1 MTIHFCNPALSGLV
15 LLGAFTAPMATAQSS
30 TEPAVSMQSETGKT
44 YKDGERTITLYDA
57 ETIARLN
64 ENRPEATKIATTTTL
79 KTETATATSKPI
91 TSESVA
97 SFTGTA
103 NVIQSKA
110 KTKPSPYPR
119 DISAQY
125 DEIISGIP
133 HIYNPSSCGKGELD
147 IDITVTNIEKD
158 KGSIVADLHNDVKED
173 FLKSEKVVLRVRQD
187 AQAGS
192 VSFCM
197 PITQPGDYA
206 VAIYHDKNNNSK
218 FDKNFLGIPKEHFGM
233 SQNPKFGLSSPK
245 YEEAVFTA
253 SEDGAVLE
261 IKLFS
266 SGDIM
271 GGSKK

>member
-1 MTIHFCNPALSGLV
+1 MTINFCNPALSS
-15 LLGAFTAPMATAQSS
+15 LLLIGAFTAPMATAQSS
-30 TEPAVSMQSETGKT
+30 TDAAVPMNTETGTT
-44 YKDGERTITLYDA
+44 YKDGERTIILYDA

-64 ENRPEATKIATTTTL
+64 GSDVADVKVETASTQKIETATTT
-79 KTETATATSKPI
+79 SKPV
-91 TSESVA
+91 TSDAVA
-97 SFTGTA
+97 NLSGTVA
-103 NVIQSKA
+103 IVTPKSE
-110 KTKPSPYPR
+110 TKPSPYPR
-119 DISAQY
+119 DISDQY
-125 DEIISGIP
+125 DDVISGIP
-133 HIYNPSSCGKGELD
+133 HIYNPTNCNKGELD
-147 IDITVTNIEKD
+147 IDITVTDIEKN

-187 AQAGS
+187 VQEGR

-245 YEEAVFTA
+245 YEQAVFTA
-253 SEDGAVLE
+253 TEDGANLT